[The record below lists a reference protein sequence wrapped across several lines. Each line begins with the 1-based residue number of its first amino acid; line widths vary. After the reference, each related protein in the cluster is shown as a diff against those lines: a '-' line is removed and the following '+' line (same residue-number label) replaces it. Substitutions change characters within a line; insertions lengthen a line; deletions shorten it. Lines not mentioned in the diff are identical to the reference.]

1 MLIEKIIIV
10 FILCICS
17 YIIGKENGNEETT
30 RLIKQYWEESKDID
44 DFWFKFSILW
54 KNNIEN

>member
-1 MLIEKIIIV
+1 MLIVKIIIV

-54 KNNIEN
+54 

>member
-1 MLIEKIIIV
+1 MLIIKVIIM